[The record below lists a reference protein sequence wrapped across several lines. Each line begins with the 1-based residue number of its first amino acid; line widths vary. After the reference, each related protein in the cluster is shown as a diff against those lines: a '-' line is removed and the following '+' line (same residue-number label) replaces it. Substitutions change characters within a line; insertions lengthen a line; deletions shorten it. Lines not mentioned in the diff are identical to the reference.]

1 MSEMTAFDLQLNG
14 YKGIDFNAD
23 DLSADDL
30 VVACDAVLAD
40 GGGQMLATVITD
52 RVDRMVARVS
62 RLAELRSVD
71 HRIAEVLTGIHLEGP
86 FINPR
91 TGYVGAHP
99 VEHALPASISVAAQL
114 VEAGQGL
121 VRLVTLAPEC
131 DANLQTTSWLVDHGV
146 RVSAGHCDPSTQT
159 LDQAIDAG
167 LTAFTH
173 LGNGC
178 PAQLHRHDNIL
189 WRVLATDRLRWV
201 MLIADGVHLPATL
214 IRTMIRAIGIER
226 VIAVSDATAA
236 GGMGPGTFS
245 LAGRDVIVDESGA
258 AWAADRTHLVGST
271 ASPNRLRE
279 VLCQGVGLS
288 AQDAQRVMVANPA
301 QLLGQ
306 ELPRE
311 RKQ

>member
-1 MSEMTAFDLQLNG
+1 MTALDLQLNG

-23 DLSADDL
+23 DLSASDL
-30 VVACDAVLAD
+30 AAACEAVRSD
-40 GGGQMLATVITD
+40 GGGRMLATVITD
-52 RVDRMVARVS
+52 RVDRMVARIG
-62 RLAELRSVD
+62 RLAELRSAD
-71 HRIAEVLTGIHLEGP
+71 QRIAEVVTGIHVEGP
-86 FINPR
+86 FISSR

-99 VEHALPASISVAAQL
+99 VEHVLPASISVATQL

-131 DANLQTTSWLVDHGV
+131 DADLKTTGWLVGHGI
-146 RVSAGHCDPSTQT
+146 RVSAGHCDPSAEI
-159 LDQAIDAG
+159 LDHAIDAG

-178 PAQLHRHDNIL
+178 PAHLHRHDNIL

-214 IRTMIRAIGIER
+214 IRTMIQAIGIER
-226 VIAVSDATAA
+226 IIAVSDATAA
-236 GGMGPGTFS
+236 GGMGPGVFS
-245 LAGRDVIVDESGA
+245 LAGQDVIVDESGA

-279 VLCQGVGLS
+279 VLCQDVGLS
-288 AQDAQRVMVANPA
+288 VHDAERVMVTNPA
-301 QLLGQ
+301 HLLG
-306 ELPRE
+306 EGPPG
-311 RKQ
+311 